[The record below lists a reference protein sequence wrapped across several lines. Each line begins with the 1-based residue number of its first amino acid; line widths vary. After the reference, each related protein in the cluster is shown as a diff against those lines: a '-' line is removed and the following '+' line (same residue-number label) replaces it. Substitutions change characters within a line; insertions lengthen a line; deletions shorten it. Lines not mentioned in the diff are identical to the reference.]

1 MEKLKLTENVNY
13 SILEPGQKL
22 AMLEKLPAI
31 RNAFNQPFALAR
43 SPLLISWAV
52 NSGLRAFQIVC
63 SSATTTNYI
72 TQEQCPH
79 CWEARDADRAHI
91 DYAMKEKERHQREK
105 NYKIWTEPPLYVNV
119 YSVGR
124 ERERQRR
131 AIGSVHKS
139 SRRLQ
144 PFRCRG

>member
-105 NYKIWTEPPLYVNV
+105 NYKIWTEPPL
-119 YSVGR
+119 
-124 ERERQRR
+124 
-131 AIGSVHKS
+131 
-139 SRRLQ
+139 
-144 PFRCRG
+144 